1 MDDELLSRLTLS
13 LSLSDIRCTQW
24 PLCAVVFTLCYGM
37 GLYLQVSIFSF
48 QVHLS
53 LKLLCL
59 SDCLEVS
66 NKCFGG

>member
-13 LSLSDIRCTQW
+13 LSLSLTSGA
-24 PLCAVVFTLCYGM
+24 LSGHSALCYGM

-53 LKLLCL
+53 IKLLCL